1 MAAEAVRLV
10 YRKKRG
16 DYLKKVVCFDI
27 GGTFIKYGV
36 VNEEG
41 RILMKSKFTTPN
53 ENCAVSIPEHLISV
67 INTLSKEYE
76 ISGVAISTA
85 GQVDSEKGEIIFAS
99 DNLPGYS
106 GSKIVKIITNSA
118 KLKCIV
124 ENDVNAAA
132 VGEMWKGAAAGENT
146 FFCMTL
152 GTGIGGAII
161 INGKLYKGAGGFA
174 GEIGHTIINEN
185 GEKCNCGGKGCY
197 ERYAST
203 SSLIRKYLKESGIKG
218 EISGIEII
226 EKLNKNDPIAIRVY
240 NEFLDHI
247 VTGLV
252 NITHLMDPG
261 LIVIGGGISEQG
273 EPFFAELN
281 KKFKNMVLK
290 SYASYTKIVQAKL
303 GNDAGLL
310 GAAYLFFT
318 K

>member
-1 MAAEAVRLV
+1 M
-10 YRKKRG
+10 
-16 DYLKKVVCFDI
+16 KKVVSFDI

-41 RILMKSKFTTPN
+41 EILIKDKVPSPDR
-53 ENCAVSIPEHLISV
+53 NCAVSIPKRLIDV
-67 INTLSKEYE
+67 INDLSKEYE

-106 GSKIVKIITNSA
+106 GSKIVKVITDAA

-132 VGEMWKGAAAGENT
+132 AGEMWKGAAMGKDT

-161 INGKLYKGAGGFA
+161 INGKLHKGAGGFA
-174 GEIGHTIINEN
+174 GEIGHTIINEH
-185 GEKCNCGGKGCY
+185 GEKCNCGGQGCY

-203 SSLIRKYLKESGIKG
+203 SALIRNYKKES
-218 EISGIEII
+218 EIRDEVSGIEII
-226 EKLNKNDPIAIRVY
+226 NKVHEKDSIAIKIY

-252 NITHLMDPG
+252 NITHLLDPG

-273 EPFFAELN
+273 KPFFAELN
-281 KKFKNMVLK
+281 KRFKDTVLK

-310 GAAYLFFT
+310 GAAYLFF
-318 K
+318 KK